1 MHTFTSARS
10 RVAATALALAAAGS
24 LTACSTAGEG
34 AVSGAGLG
42 ALTGLVLG
50 SFSGE
55 AGEGAVIGTAVGAVA
70 GGVIGDQNDR
80 NARYS
85 REQAGAYYDATYDAR
100 RDNRRDQDMYRRG
113 ADKHSGWGDR
123 YDDRRSS
130 AEWDYYDDRGSYEVR
145 TETVIKRR
153 SSPRVIIRYGDGHT
167 RGYYR
172 SHRPYRSW
180 SWGSGSWN
188 SRYCR

>member
-1 MHTFTSARS
+1 MTTLTAARS
-10 RVAATALALAAAGS
+10 RVAATALAVAAAGS

-34 AVSGAGLG
+34 AVSGAGVG

-70 GGVIGDQNDR
+70 GGVLGDQNER

-85 REQAGAYYDATYDAR
+85 REQADAYHDAR
-100 RDNRRDQDMYRRG
+100 RDRDMYRRG

-130 AEWDYYDDRGSYEVR
+130 ADREYDDDRGSYEVR
-145 TETVIKRR
+145 TETVVKRR
-153 SSPRVIIRYGDGHT
+153 SSPRVIIRYGDRHS

-172 SHRPYRSW
+172 SHRPYRYW
-180 SWGSGSWN
+180 
-188 SRYCR
+188 SRYSYCR